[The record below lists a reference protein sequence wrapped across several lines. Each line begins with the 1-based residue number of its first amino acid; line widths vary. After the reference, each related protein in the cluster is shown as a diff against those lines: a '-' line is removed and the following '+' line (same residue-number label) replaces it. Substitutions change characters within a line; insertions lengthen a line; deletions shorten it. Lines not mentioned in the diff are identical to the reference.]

1 MTLYAMN
8 FTSST
13 ETVRETSFR
22 SLWQNMNLLAFVAE
36 IVSIAGI

>member
-13 ETVRETSFR
+13 EAVREVSLR

-36 IVSIAGI
+36 IASIAGI